1 MLCTHHYV
9 LTKQFE
15 FQTALSVHKYN
26 AEETKEVQD
35 MTYNSKKNPT
45 ANTRHMDV
53 DGYSVT
59 LIFSVE
65 PNHKL
70 SNIIRSALIDS
81 FLQPNCSVDEDG
93 EFTA

>member
-1 MLCTHHYV
+1 
-9 LTKQFE
+9 
-15 FQTALSVHKYN
+15 
-26 AEETKEVQD
+26 
-35 MTYNSKKNPT
+35 MTYNSEKKSAT
-45 ANTRHMDV
+45 NTRHMDV

-65 PNHKL
+65 PNHNL

-81 FLQPNCSVDEDG
+81 FLQRNCSVDEDG